1 MAVRQIEMRLKS
13 AAAGAIFVLIVGFA
27 VGLFSYRVARIAW
40 AAEQSEL
47 LECNRIPAVIAAD
60 ESNPDLHNWAGILYL
75 NGDQVQTEKAVRE
88 FRRAADLNPRVA
100 EYWANLGRACFITN
114 DLGCAEDAYERSAAA
129 APSKPSFVNDVAMY
143 YLATGNTRKALSQVH
158 RLLEMEPSQASSVL
172 RVCLRAASPEVLWN
186 AVIRD
191 QTKIAV
197 RMEFIQILSEQAME
211 DAAHRFWGELA
222 DSRPTLSLEDA
233 RAYLDFLESRHDYSE
248 MTRVWM
254 DLERL
259 HAKSMPPRAEGNL
272 IVNPGFEQA
281 PTNLGLD
288 WHLRREQFL
297 DTQVVASGGS
307 NALQLDFTVPH
318 NAEHESVYQLVPVSP
333 GKTYQIRGRAR
344 SREIT
349 SDSGPRLRIV
359 DPACIDCVNVTSD
372 SATGTTE
379 WHELSA
385 TFTAGVA
392 TRLVRVSVWRP
403 RSRSFPTE
411 ISGQYWIDHVVL
423 RSID

>member
-1 MAVRQIEMRLKS
+1 MTVRQIEMRLSS
-13 AAAGAIFVLIVGFA
+13 AAARTIFVLTVSFA

-40 AAEQSEL
+40 AAEQSESL
-47 LECNRIPAVIAAD
+47 DYNRIATVIAAD
-60 ESNPDLHNWAGILYL
+60 ESNPNLHNWAGVLYL
-75 NGDQVQTEKAVRE
+75 NGDQLQVDKALRE
-88 FRRAADLNPRVA
+88 FRRAADLNPKVA

-114 DLGCAEDAYERSAAA
+114 DLGCAERAYERSVAA
-129 APSKPSFVNDVAMY
+129 APSKPSFVNDLAMY
-143 YLATGNTRKALSQVH
+143 YLATGKTRKALSQAH

-172 RVCLRAASPEVLWN
+172 RVCLRGASPEVLWN
-186 AVIRD
+186 SVVRD
-191 QTKIAV
+191 QQKMAV
-197 RMEFIQILSEQAME
+197 RVEFIQILSEQAME
-211 DAAHRFWGELA
+211 DAAHHYWGEFA
-222 DSRPTLSLEDA
+222 DSRPLLSLEDA
-233 RAYLDFLESRHDYSE
+233 RPYLNFLESKHNYSE

-254 DLERL
+254 DLEGL
-259 HAKSMPPRAEGNL
+259 HAKGMPPRAEGNL
-272 IVNPGFEQA
+272 IVNPRFEQA

-288 WHLRREQFL
+288 WHLRPEQFL
-297 DTQVVASGGS
+297 DTQVVATGGGR
-307 NALQLDFTVPH
+307 ALHFDFTVPH
-318 NAEHESVYQLVPVSP
+318 NAEHESAYQLVPVSP

-344 SREIT
+344 SQEIT

-359 DPACIDCVNVTSD
+359 DPACNDCVNVTSD
-372 SATGTTE
+372 GATGTTE

-411 ISGQYWIDHVVL
+411 ISGQYWIDNVVL